1 MEEKPEAEG
10 EVFSEQK
17 IYVLGS
23 EGGNKCLS
31 LRGHCGVVFAGETSI
46 KV

>member
-1 MEEKPEAEG
+1 MEVLIACCRRNRRDREEKLKAEG

-23 EGGNKCLS
+23 EG
-31 LRGHCGVVFAGETSI
+31 
-46 KV
+46 

>member
-23 EGGNKCLS
+23 EGGINVP
-31 LRGHCGVVFAGETSI
+31 H
-46 KV
+46 